1 LTTEYRPVR
10 PPAEARGGIMITLSN
25 ETVTLSNI
33 FQFVMT

>member
-10 PPAEARGGIMITLSN
+10 PPGEAQTGVMITLSN
-25 ETVTLSNI
+25 KSLTVSNI